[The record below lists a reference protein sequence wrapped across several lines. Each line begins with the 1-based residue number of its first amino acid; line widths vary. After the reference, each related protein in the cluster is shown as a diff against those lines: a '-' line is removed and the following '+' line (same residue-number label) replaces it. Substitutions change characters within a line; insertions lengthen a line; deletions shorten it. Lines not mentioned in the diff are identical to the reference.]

1 MRELIR
7 PGLTT
12 VARLGLF
19 LSLAAWFVGN
29 GWVGTIAIPFGAGH
43 VATGLGA
50 HGWFAGYFRSM
61 TSFNTRFSPSSEK
74 YNAGAYFGEQLPR
87 EASAFISAHS
97 NGEFLGMRSTQFNAN
112 VGRLGDAISIQ
123 HWLVVTIF
131 AAFYTLLSWVCRK
144 HEPEAVGDE

>member
-50 HGWFAGYFRSM
+50 HGWFAGYFRSA

-74 YNAGAYFGEQLPR
+74 YNAGAYFGEQLPE
-87 EASAFISAHS
+87 EARAFITAHS
-97 NGEFLGMRSTQFNAN
+97 NGEFLGMRSTKFNAN
-112 VGRLGDAISIQ
+112 VGRFGDAISIR

-131 AAFYTLLSWVCRK
+131 AAFYALLSWVCRK